1 MITLGPA
8 GVVQAGAGTAIN
20 VIGHTAT
27 TKIAS
32 DGVISGSYTF
42 ELISP
47 PGAGVPPHVHEHE
60 DEMIYVVDGDLDV
73 MIDGEMIAASSGAVL
88 NFARGTAHAF
98 FNNSDRPA
106 RTLWCVTPGRSFEH
120 FFGRLAALPP
130 GEPDPAVLVPLFA
143 EYGMTILPPA

>member
-1 MITLGPA
+1 MITMGPA
-8 GVVQAGAGTAIN
+8 GVVQPNAGTSFD

-27 TKIAS
+27 TKVAS
-32 DGVISGSYTF
+32 DGVISGSFTF

-60 DEMIYVVDGDLDV
+60 DEMIYIIDGDLDV
-73 MIDGEMIAASSGAVL
+73 MIGEELIAASSGAVL

-98 FNNSDRPA
+98 FNNSDRRV

-120 FFGRLAALPP
+120 FFGRLAELPP

-143 EYGMTILPPA
+143 EYGMTILPRA